1 MIEVSVLEL
10 IIAEIGFMLLGSF
23 CGAAL
28 HNLRIRKQINSRRIG
43 NIRIDDSDMMDG
55 QPLAFLEI
63 YKGKMGELK
72 DNSFVILR
80 VIRENYISRE

>member
-1 MIEVSVLEL
+1 MIEVSVFEL
-10 IIAEIGFMLLGSF
+10 IIAEIGFVILGAF
-23 CGAAL
+23 CGASF
-28 HNLRIRKQINSRRIG
+28 HNLRIRKKIDSRRIG
-43 NIRIDDSDMMDG
+43 NLRIDDSDMIDG

-72 DNSFVILR
+72 DGGFVILR